1 MSKQNVQ
8 IQFTQDEYEQL
19 ELKAAKLGLTVPFY
33 IRRQVLSDIE
43 FLRSYQNLTDRV
55 EKLSS
60 GTKFSIRSL
69 FGVDWTMSKG
79 VKLTLGKAFYKDV
92 QEGTVENV
100 KSTGKDS
107 SNVMWYEK
115 L

>member
-8 IQFTQDEYEQL
+8 IQFTRDVYEQL
-19 ELKAAKLGLTVPFY
+19 ELKAAKLGLTVPFC
-33 IRRQVLSDIE
+33 IRRRVLSDIE
-43 FLRSYQNLTDRV
+43 FLRSYQDLTDRG
-55 EKLSS
+55 EKLPS
-60 GTKFSIRSL
+60 GTKFNIRSL
-69 FGVDWTMSKG
+69 FGVDWTMTKG

-92 QEGTVENV
+92 EEGTVSDV

-115 L
+115 P